1 MATLDEVISQMSE
14 EDYFSDPIQFVI
26 DNDLRIVSV
35 PDRGVVA
42 GVVGDK
48 NVNRIN
54 FQMPRYYNGFD
65 MSKFKTRINYVN
77 AKGKPNYYA
86 VTDLTIKDDLLI
98 FSWLVDADVVAY
110 VGTVSFSVNMVLTG
124 DDGVTKQAFNTSNV
138 EKLKALEGI
147 QVDKHISYEEQVD
160 LISKLEADLTKYI
173 SSGINQIQDEGAKVK
188 KSLPEDYVKMTEDV
202 TSLKEDIGNISND
215 INPLTWNDGFML
227 QNGEAVAA
235 EGRSVSDFCLC
246 PAESQVEYVSETT
259 NQYVQGIVFYDI
271 NRTSIIGYSN
281 NGKEGEPCT
290 VISPKNTYYHR
301 LSVTNNNLKKAY
313 FKCSKPVVKSFIEKN
328 SNRQIT
334 AQDTDFA
341 EIEVTNYMLIC
352 DIIKNKAYIVNN
364 NIYSGL
370 KDDEN
375 RDSST
380 LCILDRTKD
389 MYSGNRY
396 NTDVIFFDSDRKFI
410 SSTNALTIGTKLAKE
425 QYPSNAKYVA
435 FTWWSKGD
443 GVIADKMY
451 VSTVD
456 NDWHTGLPALKYGK
470 TIKYKGQRPIINIY
484 NSDTQEEIFD
494 KLADACYT
502 QDCDVYFEK
511 GTYVFDTIYDKIKTY
526 YNSVGDAFEM
536 LLGGNCRYYMYG
548 CTFKG
553 DFTNSTG
560 KQSTFGSHRHAGSY
574 ELFGE
579 TIICV
584 DGVYCVHDEQ
594 SGEEPLSVRK
604 YHHVTFKYVK
614 GSTYSNW
621 ICKCLGC
628 GTGKNT
634 ITIIDGCYFESDND
648 LCEAEASWHGNL
660 EDESACETFIE
671 VKNSYFKDKG
681 FYVDA
686 IPSGSKQIGKI
697 IFCNN
702 SVKNKLPTE
711 SNGWIFAGW
720 NNEVRSAN

>member
-1 MATLDEVISQMSE
+1 MQKIRIDFDNPGLPQHISAVENDSQSRFFQATLYENGKAYTAPEGAAYSIMYRGFGPQNQGWYDTINDGAGKRAACAVSGNVVTCEIARQALQVPGHVSIVLCVTTGNGYMLKSWPIECDCKNDRYDSTVEIQSFFYVTQISNESWTQAIQAVE
-14 EDYFSDPIQFVI
+14 ELKNTIDPTLSLSGKAA
-26 DNDLRIVSV
+26 D
-35 PDRGVVA
+35 A
-42 GVVGDK
+42 AKVGEA
-48 NVNRIN
+48 IN
-54 FQMPRYYNGFD
+54 AEA
-65 MSKFKTRINYVN
+65 TRAKAAEEEN
-77 AKGKPNYYA
+77 AKG
-86 VTDLTIKDDLLI
+86 VGQLDDTLG
-98 FSWLVDADVVAY
+98 S
-110 VGTVSFSVNMVLTG
+110 
-124 DDGVTKQAFNTSNV
+124 
-138 EKLKALEGI
+138 LER
-147 QVDKHISYEEQVD
+147 
-160 LISKLEADLTKYI
+160 
-173 SSGINQIQDEGAKVK
+173 
-188 KSLPEDYVKMTEDV
+188 
-202 TSLKEDIGNISND
+202 D

-227 QNGEAVAA
+227 QDGKAVAA
-235 EGRSVSDFCLC
+235 DGRSVSDFCLC
-246 PAESQVEYVSETT
+246 PAESQVEYVSETA
-259 NQYVQGIVFYDI
+259 NPYVQGIVFYDKHKVCI
-271 NRTSIIGYSN
+271 DGIAN

-290 VISPKNTYYHR
+290 VTSPKDTYYLR
-301 LSVTNNNLKKAY
+301 LSVNNSNIDKAY
-313 FKCSKPVVKSFIEKN
+313 FKSSKPVVKSFIEEN

-334 AQDTDFA
+334 AQDTDFT

-352 DIIKNKAYIVNN
+352 DIIKNKAYVVTNN
-364 NIYSGL
+364 VYSGL

-380 LCILDRTKD
+380 LCILDKAKD
-389 MYSGNRY
+389 MYAGNRY
-396 NTDVIFFDSDRKFI
+396 SVDVIFFDSDRKFI
-410 SSTNALTIGTKLAKE
+410 STTNTLNVDTKLAKE

-435 FTWWSKGD
+435 FTWLASGD
-443 GVIADKMY
+443 GLIADKMY
-451 VSTVD
+451 ISTVD
-456 NDWHTGLPALKYGK
+456 NNYHTGLPALKYGK

-526 YNSVGDAFEM
+526 YSNVGDAFEM

-560 KQSTFGSHRHAGSY
+560 KHSTFGSHRHAGSY
-574 ELFGE
+574 ELFGG

-634 ITIIDGCYFESDND
+634 ITVIDGCYFESDND
-648 LCEAEASWHGNL
+648 LSNAEASWHCNL
-660 EDESACETFIE
+660 EDNSACETFIE
-671 VKNSYFKDKG
+671 VKNSYFKNKG

-686 IPSGSKQIGKI
+686 IPSDSEQVGKI

-702 SVKNKLPTE
+702 SVDSRIPTE
-711 SNGWIFAGW
+711 VNGWTLAGW
-720 NNEVRSAN
+720 NNEIRNPS

>member
-456 NDWHTGLPALKYGK
+456 NDWNTGLPALKYGK

-574 ELFGE
+574 ELFGG

>member
-1 MATLDEVISQMSE
+1 MADKPVTRE
-14 EDYFSDPIQFVI
+14 EKY
-26 DNDLRIVSV
+26 L
-35 PDRGVVA
+35 
-42 GVVGDK
+42 
-48 NVNRIN
+48 
-54 FQMPRYYNGFD
+54 
-65 MSKFKTRINYVN
+65 
-77 AKGKPNYYA
+77 
-86 VTDLTIKDDLLI
+86 
-98 FSWLVDADVVAY
+98 AY
-110 VGTVSFSVNMVLTG
+110 LTG
-124 DDGVTKQAFNTSNV
+124 DYKGELPKPITRKEKYLYELCLKGIGGEISPEEIKAAINEYLEKNPVKPGATTEQAQQIEQNRTDVAS
-138 EKLKALEGI
+138 LKKETG
-147 QVDKHISYEEQVD
+147 
-160 LISKLEADLTKYI
+160 
-173 SSGINQIQDEGAKVK
+173 
-188 KSLPEDYVKMTEDV
+188 
-202 TSLKEDIGNISND
+202 SLKEDV
-215 INPLTWNDGFML
+215 NPLTWNDGFML
-227 QNGEAVAA
+227 QDGKAVATD
-235 EGRSVSDFCLC
+235 GRSVSDFCLC
-246 PAESQVEYVSETT
+246 PAETQVEYISETA
-259 NQYVQGIVFYDI
+259 NQYVQGIVFYDKYK
-271 NRTSIIGYSN
+271 TPIIGYSN
-281 NGKEGEPCT
+281 NGKDGEPCT
-290 VISPKNTYYHR
+290 VTSSKDTYYLR
-301 LSVTNNNLKKAY
+301 LSVTNSNIDKAY
-313 FKCSKPVVKSFIEKN
+313 FKSSKPVVKKFIEEN

-334 AQDTDFA
+334 AQDTDFT

-352 DIIKNKAYIVNN
+352 DIIKNKAYSVNN
-364 NIYSGL
+364 NVYSGL
-370 KDDEN
+370 KDDKN

-380 LCILDRTKD
+380 LCTLDKTKD
-389 MYSGNRY
+389 MYAGNRY

-410 SSTNALTIGTKLAKE
+410 SSTNALSIGTKLAKE

-526 YNSVGDAFEM
+526 YNSVGDSFEM

-574 ELFGE
+574 ELFGG

-621 ICKCLGC
+621 LCKCLGC

-648 LCEAEASWHGNL
+648 LCTAEASWHGNQN
-660 EDESACETFIE
+660 DNSACETFIE
-671 VKNSYFKDKG
+671 VKDSYFKNKG
-681 FYVDA
+681 FYIDA
-686 IPSGSKQIGKI
+686 IPSDSKQVGKI

-702 SVKNKLPTE
+702 SVENKLPTE
-711 SNGWIFAGW
+711 SNGWILAGW

>member
-1 MATLDEVISQMSE
+1 MARIAENTVIVDGQE
-14 EDYFSDPIQFVI
+14 YKPGDVI
-26 DNDLRIVSV
+26 PDFKSIKCVDTREPRKYQGLSADVSV
-35 PDRGVVA
+35 LNDIIAKYASGGASCFMSDTGEYYEYDRKEKTWKLITNITERGFDSEKA
-42 GVVGDK
+42 YGALKHMLK
-48 NVNRIN
+48 NVTVSDEKI
-54 FQMPRYYNGFD
+54 Q
-65 MSKFKTRINYVN
+65 S
-77 AKGKPNYYA
+77 A
-86 VTDLTIKDDLLI
+86 VTNYLTINPVLPGATTEQARQIEQNKT
-98 FSWLVDADVVAY
+98 DVA
-110 VGTVSFSVNMVLTG
+110 SLKEETG
-124 DDGVTKQAFNTSNV
+124 
-138 EKLKALEGI
+138 
-147 QVDKHISYEEQVD
+147 
-160 LISKLEADLTKYI
+160 
-173 SSGINQIQDEGAKVK
+173 
-188 KSLPEDYVKMTEDV
+188 
-202 TSLKEDIGNISND
+202 SLKEDLGNIVD
-215 INPLTWNDGFML
+215 DVNPLTWNDGFML
-227 QNGEAVAA
+227 QDGKVVANND
-235 EGRSVSDFCLC
+235 RSVSDFCLC
-246 PAESQVEYVSETT
+246 PSETQIEYISET
-259 NQYVQGIVFYDI
+259 ANQYVQGIVFYDKYK
-271 NRTSIIGYSN
+271 TPIIGYSN
-281 NGKEGEPCT
+281 NGKDGEPCT
-290 VISPKNTYYHR
+290 VTSPKDTYYLR
-301 LSVTNNNLKKAY
+301 LSVTNSNIDKAY
-313 FKCSKPVVKSFIEKN
+313 FKSSKPVVKSFIEEN

-352 DIIKNKAYIVNN
+352 DIIKNKAYIVKNN
-364 NIYSGL
+364 VYSGL

-380 LCILDRTKD
+380 LCILDKAKD
-389 MYSGNRY
+389 MYAGSRY
-396 NTDVIFFDSDRKFI
+396 SVDVIFFDSDRNFI
-410 SSTNALTIGTKLAKE
+410 STTNTLNIDTKLAKE

-435 FTWWSKGD
+435 FTWWASGD

-451 VSTVD
+451 ISTVD
-456 NDWHTGLPALKYGK
+456 NNYHTGLPALKYGK

-526 YNSVGDAFEM
+526 YNNVGDAFEM

-560 KQSTFGSHRHAGSY
+560 KDSTFGSHRHAGSY
-574 ELFGE
+574 EIFGG

-584 DGVYCVHDEQ
+584 DGTYCVHDEV
-594 SGEEPLSVRK
+594 SGEELISVRK

-621 ICKCLGC
+621 LCKCLGC

-648 LCEAEASWHGNL
+648 LCDAEASWHGNL

-671 VKNSYFKDKG
+671 IKNSYFKDKG

-686 IPSGSKQIGKI
+686 IPSGSKQVGKI

-711 SNGWIFAGW
+711 SNGWILAGW

>member
-1 MATLDEVISQMSE
+1 MAKIAENTVIVDGQE
-14 EDYFSDPIQFVI
+14 YKPGDVI
-26 DNDLRIVSV
+26 PDFKSIKCVDTREPRKYQGLSADVSV
-35 PDRGVVA
+35 LNDVIAKYASGGASCFMSDTGEYYEYDRKEKAWKLITNITERGFDSEKA
-42 GVVGDK
+42 YGALKHMLK
-48 NVNRIN
+48 NVTVSDEKI
-54 FQMPRYYNGFD
+54 Q
-65 MSKFKTRINYVN
+65 S
-77 AKGKPNYYA
+77 A
-86 VTDLTIKDDLLI
+86 VTNYLTVNPVLPGATTEQAQQIEQNKT
-98 FSWLVDADVVAY
+98 DVA
-110 VGTVSFSVNMVLTG
+110 
-124 DDGVTKQAFNTSNV
+124 
-138 EKLKALEGI
+138 
-147 QVDKHISYEEQVD
+147 
-160 LISKLEADLTKYI
+160 
-173 SSGINQIQDEGAKVK
+173 
-188 KSLPEDYVKMTEDV
+188 
-202 TSLKEDIGNISND
+202 SLKEDIGNIVDD

-227 QNGEAVAA
+227 QDGKAVAA

-246 PAESQVEYVSETT
+246 PAESQVEYVSETA

-271 NRTSIIGYSN
+271 NRTAIIGYSN
-281 NGKEGEPCT
+281 NGKDGEPCR

-301 LSVTNNNLKKAY
+301 LSVTNDNLKKAY
-313 FKCSKPVVKSFIEKN
+313 FKCSKPVVKSFIEEN

-352 DIIKNKAYIVNN
+352 DIIKNKAYVVNN

-375 RDSST
+375 RDSTT
-380 LCILDRTKD
+380 LCTLDKTKD
-389 MYSGNRY
+389 MYAGNRY
-396 NTDVIFFDSDRKFI
+396 NVDVIFFDSDRKFI
-410 SSTNALTIGTKLAKE
+410 SSTNELYLGTKLAKE
-425 QYPSNAKYVA
+425 QYPLNAKYVA
-435 FTWWSKGD
+435 FSWYAKGD

-456 NDWHTGLPALKYGK
+456 NDWQTGLPALKYGK

-502 QDCDVYFEK
+502 QNCDVYFEK

-526 YNSVGDAFEM
+526 YNSIGDAFEM

-574 ELFGE
+574 ELFGG

-648 LCEAEASWHGNL
+648 LCVAEASWHGNQN
-660 EDESACETFIE
+660 DNSACETFIE
-671 VKNSYFKDKG
+671 VKNSYFKNKG
-681 FYVDA
+681 FYIDA
-686 IPSGSKQIGKI
+686 IPSDSKQVGKI

-702 SVKNKLPTE
+702 SVENKLPTE
-711 SNGWIFAGW
+711 SNGWILAGW